1 MRLGLLATHDE
12 LKNTVARMLA
22 GMVDA
27 RSQRI
32 AATPDRYR
40 LPNGF
45 LGLVGGVWQS
55 EEPLLRAGLIAEE
68 AGRAFAPVSPRTA
81 LLAGWLA
88 RDPRADVA
96 GATGIAVSLRDDGSA
111 GEMPIATPGQGGG
124 VVLSGECLLV
134 EDPGDATELLTPART
149 GAGPALFLLP
159 LDQPGVERLE
169 RDRLDPTRPAFGLRI
184 APPAAARRV
193 ADTAAAAALLPDL
206 LALGRLLAAAEMLG
220 VADLMLS
227 LATGYS
233 GRRTQFG
240 AAIGSFQAIAHA
252 CADML
257 CEVELLRSLVY
268 AAAAAPTASGAP
280 DPAMAARAKG
290 LASDTGPRIANR
302 VVQIFGGEGLTWD
315 RGLHFG
321 LRRQQAL
328 RIAFGTAEQ
337 CWDDVSEF
345 LT

>member
-12 LKNTVARMLA
+12 LKNTVAQMLA
-22 GMVDA
+22 GTVDGHG
-27 RSQRI
+27 QRI
-32 AATPDRYR
+32 AATPDSYR
-40 LPNGF
+40 LPGGF
-45 LGLVGGVWQS
+45 LGLLETVWQS

-68 AGRAFAPVSPRTA
+68 AGRAFAPISPRTA
-81 LLAGWLA
+81 LLTGWLA
-88 RDPRADVA
+88 RDPRVDVA
-96 GATGIAVSLRDDGSA
+96 GTAGIAVSILGDGSA
-111 GEMPIATPGQGGG
+111 DAMPTAVTGHGKAI
-124 VVLSGECLLV
+124 LEGECVLV
-134 EDPGDATELLTPART
+134 EDPGDATELLTLART
-149 GAGPALFLLP
+149 ETGSALFLLP

-184 APPAAARRV
+184 APPAQARRV
-193 ADTAAAAALLPDL
+193 ADASATAALLPDI

-220 VADLMLS
+220 IADLMLS

-233 GRRTQFG
+233 NRRTQFG
-240 AAIGSFQAIAHA
+240 VPIGSFQVIAHA
-252 CADML
+252 CADIL

-268 AAAAAPTASGAP
+268 AAAASPTASGAP

-302 VVQIFGGEGLTWD
+302 VLQIFGGEGLTWD
-315 RGLHFG
+315 RGVHFG

-328 RIAFGTAEQ
+328 RVAFGTAEQ
-337 CWDDVSEF
+337 CWDDVSEV